1 MMKVCVSNKRIS
13 ERGFIH
19 DHIMF
24 GYSKLHSNYDTH
36 TDRLLANCRG
46 NLSAKQSLHMNNM
59 LQRIGFIANSGDNN
73 YRKLR
78 PRSFSE
84 PVINNNLEPVGVLH
98 EQETVRVSKDGTANA
113 TVENLV
119 LTKTQKEFIH
129 NPHKRIPA
137 LNLFNEIALEHLPES
152 IKNINCDE
160 NGEKLKVFLGIIAS
174 QKDKFTL
181 QERGDFNKICQKFLS
196 SGMNYNKQE
205 KIYGL
210 LRGLLSRYGE
220 AALTTHY
227 SYFIG
232 FCICAWQQHHGINFN
247 NHNGDEIFNK
257 SLHACKENIDR
268 YINKLVNAASL
279 ENIAISKAV
288 DEYKNSVLAIPLTLK
303 SKVSESS
310 EPQTEKE
317 QQIIIP
323 REPEKSK
330 NVLHSEGGTQ
340 PDRNFKR
347 EIKDNGDIHIHIEN
361 IGNNN
366 GCQVPAPFLSPSDNI
381 VDQLYNRLIQ
391 EFLNPDKPAI
401 NQKINLIK
409 ELLFPQTKTGV
420 VSVGID
426 ATVHGHLAD
435 AYPESGLAAAAGEG
449 TGTGRAGGTGPESG
463 LAAAAGEVTGTGLA
477 GGA

>member
-1 MMKVCVSNKRIS
+1 
-13 ERGFIH
+13 
-19 DHIMF
+19 
-24 GYSKLHSNYDTH
+24 
-36 TDRLLANCRG
+36 
-46 NLSAKQSLHMNNM
+46 
-59 LQRIGFIANSGDNN
+59 
-73 YRKLR
+73 
-78 PRSFSE
+78 
-84 PVINNNLEPVGVLH
+84 
-98 EQETVRVSKDGTANA
+98 
-113 TVENLV
+113 
-119 LTKTQKEFIH
+119 
-129 NPHKRIPA
+129 
-137 LNLFNEIALEHLPES
+137 
-152 IKNINCDE
+152 
-160 NGEKLKVFLGIIAS
+160 
-174 QKDKFTL
+174 
-181 QERGDFNKICQKFLS
+181 
-196 SGMNYNKQE
+196 
-205 KIYGL
+205 
-210 LRGLLSRYGE
+210 
-220 AALTTHY
+220 
-227 SYFIG
+227 
-232 FCICAWQQHHGINFN
+232 
-247 NHNGDEIFNK
+247 
-257 SLHACKENIDR
+257 
-268 YINKLVNAASL
+268 AASL

-435 AYPESGLAAAAGEG
+435 AYPE
-449 TGTGRAGGTGPESG
+449 
-463 LAAAAGEVTGTGLA
+463 
-477 GGA
+477 